1 MKRTITR
8 LALVAALV
16 AGLGLSTSPAG
27 ALGADA
33 GASAPKYCTSFGE
46 YYQVNFAIALV
57 TGFAKAFAGEGQEL
71 SADEA
76 RNVALLLLSP
86 KLEPLTADLAK
97 KAPRSIRKLFALQA
111 DVYGKGV
118 DLLRGLGLTD
128 AQLDDI
134 ANSDL
139 TSPTGDSQDFTDAF
153 GITKQ
158 DVTDAAAKLGKEIDK
173 AKGSVEPTARQRKA
187 LDKLTVDCGTTPDGN
202 VDCDK
207 LFPKDEVQALIGE
220 IDKSGD
226 SCQWE
231 AVEPE
236 TGLTPKLAVNVFRSP
251 GTFDQRKE
259 TYADRATDVTG
270 VGDKAFIAAGFTS
283 QTSGST
289 CGKTIVVLSGG
300 DTVIVSLCPP
310 GDTDPT
316 DDQMVQLA
324 TDVLDRLPDAGG

>member
-1 MKRTITR
+1 M
-8 LALVAALV
+8 
-16 AGLGLSTSPAG
+16 
-27 ALGADA
+27 
-33 GASAPKYCTSFGE
+33 
-46 YYQVNFAIALV
+46 
-57 TGFAKAFAGEGQEL
+57 TGFAKAFAEEGQEL
-71 SADEA
+71 DADDA

-97 KAPRSIRKLFALQA
+97 TAPKSTRKLFSLQA
-111 DVYGKGV
+111 KVYGKGV
-118 DLLRGLGLTD
+118 DLLRDLGLTD
-128 AQLDDI
+128 AQIQAI
-134 ANSDL
+134 ADADLNSD
-139 TSPTGDSQDFTDAF
+139 TGDSTEFTDEF
-153 GITKQ
+153 GVTKAE
-158 DVTDAAAKLGKEIDK
+158 VTAAAAKLGKEIDK
-173 AKGSVEPTARQRKA
+173 AKGSVEPTPRQEKA
-187 LDKLTVDCGTTPDGN
+187 LDKLTVDCGTTPDAN
-202 VDCDK
+202 VDCDT
-207 LFPKDEVQALIGE
+207 LFPKAEVQELIGE
-220 IDKSGD
+220 IAESGD

-231 AVEPE
+231 AVEPD

-289 CGKTIVVLSGG
+289 CGKTIVVLSGS

-324 TDVLDRLPDAGG
+324 TDVLDRLPDAGGS